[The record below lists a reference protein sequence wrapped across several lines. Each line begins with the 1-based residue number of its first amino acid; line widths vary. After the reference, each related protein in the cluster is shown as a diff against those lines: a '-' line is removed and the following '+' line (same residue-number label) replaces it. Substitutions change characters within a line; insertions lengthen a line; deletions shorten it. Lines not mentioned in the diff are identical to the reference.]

1 MVTHVHSLIAFFQS
15 FGSGLVIP
23 NYGIAMNNRGSLF
36 SLDGNNGNGMSNANN
51 SNAIDN
57 NINVSRSLV
66 INASSS
72 MGVSTNSGVEGE
84 GSLLIGD
91 IMPSFVSGAKTGKE
105 RRKSTKLKFKRKR
118 K

>member
-1 MVTHVHSLIAFFQS
+1 M
-15 FGSGLVIP
+15 GL
-23 NYGIAMNNRGSLF
+23 
-36 SLDGNNGNGMSNANN
+36 
-51 SNAIDN
+51 
-57 NINVSRSLV
+57 
-66 INASSS
+66 
-72 MGVSTNSGVEGE
+72 STNSGVEGE